1 MPAKMRPRLRRPPA
15 GERGH
20 HLGEEPEHRNRE
32 DDGGGLREPEAGEL
46 GERPI
51 ATELAE
57 RRVPVRDEHVQQL
70 PDEYRHGH
78 QQTQRGDQHRP
89 GEERHP
95 AHVHARRPGGEDGGD
110 ERDGAGEEAGGSQR
124 GRQREQID
132 EVGVAAV
139 GPAVVEHRDDGEHCT
154 DEPRPEA
161 GRRESRKASERAP
174 TCNGTMAVA
183 RPTTSGSITMK
194 VRPNRCSANSCVS
207 EPMSSHSRDGEM
219 RSMPSSRATTAEPT
233 NPTAAEPK

>member
-1 MPAKMRPRLRRPPA
+1 
-15 GERGH
+15 
-20 HLGEEPEHRNRE
+20 
-32 DDGGGLREPEAGEL
+32 LREPEAGEL

-161 GRRESRKASERAP
+161 GRRESREGQRAGTHLQRHDGGGEAHHERQHHHEGEAEPLQCEQLRERA
-174 TCNGTMAVA
+174 
-183 RPTTSGSITMK
+183 
-194 VRPNRCSANSCVS
+194 
-207 EPMSSHSRDGEM
+207 MSSHS
-219 RSMPSSRATTAEPT
+219 
-233 NPTAAEPK
+233 